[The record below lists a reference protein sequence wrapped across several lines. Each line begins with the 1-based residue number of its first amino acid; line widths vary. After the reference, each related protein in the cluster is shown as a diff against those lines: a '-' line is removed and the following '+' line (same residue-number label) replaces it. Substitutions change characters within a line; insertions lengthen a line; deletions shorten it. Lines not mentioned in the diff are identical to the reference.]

1 MSDTETQSSETTD
14 RDAVRAFAF
23 QVWNYKQGEMVS
35 MMIHLGDRLGLY
47 RSLQGKAPMS
57 SSELAEATGLQERW
71 LREWLFGQA
80 AAGLL
85 DYHDEDRFQLNAVAA
100 EVLANEATSLEFAA
114 GAFTSPLDSG
124 TLDSIAQAF
133 ETGTG
138 LSYQQLGPCA
148 AHRTER
154 MLGPWARQALVP
166 TIVPALNGLHD
177 RLTAGIDVADIGCGS
192 GVALLALAAAY
203 PASRFTGIDPSA
215 HAIERAQASAQE
227 RSIANAT
234 FVVGRGEDITPVQT
248 DDPNGAGYD
257 FIITF
262 DCLHDMTQPAVVTKA
277 IKNALRPDGTWLIKD
292 IRCHEDFRQNQ
303 RNPMLAMLYG
313 FSITACMSS
322 ALSEPGGAGLG
333 TVGLPPSKLEAMT
346 TDAGFSTF
354 EIHDF
359 EDPANLYYE
368 VRH

>member
-1 MSDTETQSSETTD
+1 MSDTTTPSQAPD

-47 RSLQGKAPMS
+47 RAMHGKAPLS
-57 SSELAEATGLQERW
+57 SIELAEDTGLQERW

-85 DYHDEDRFQLNAVAA
+85 DYHDGDRFELNAIAA

-114 GAFTSPLDSG
+114 GAFTSPLDSS
-124 TLDSIAQAF
+124 TIDSVAQAF

-166 TIVPALNGLHD
+166 TIVPALEGLNE

-192 GVALLALAAAY
+192 GVALLALAGAY
-203 PASRFTGIDPSA
+203 PQSRFTGIDPSA
-215 HAIERAQASAQE
+215 HAIERARQSALDQ
-227 RSIANAT
+227 SITNAT
-234 FVVGRGEDITPVQT
+234 FVVGRGEDVGPTPDQE
-248 DDPNGAGYD
+248 GAGYD

-277 IKNALRPDGTWLIKD
+277 IKSALRADGTWLVKD

-313 FSITACMSS
+313 FSISACMSS

-346 TDAGFSTF
+346 SEAGFSSF
-354 EIHDF
+354 KIHDF